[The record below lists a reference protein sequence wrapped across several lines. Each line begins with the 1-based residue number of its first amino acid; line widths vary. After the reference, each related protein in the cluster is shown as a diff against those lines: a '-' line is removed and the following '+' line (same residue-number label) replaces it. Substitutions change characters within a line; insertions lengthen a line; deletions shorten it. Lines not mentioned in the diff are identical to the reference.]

1 MRGARCRRV
10 KLYITEKTEMRF
22 ASIFTALAVIA
33 APALAQQGGMQGIQ
47 GMDHGQM
54 AGMNHDD
61 MAKMMAGNP
70 YAQSEM
76 DMHQKMMAAKQGDAA
91 EMWTRKMIEH
101 HRGAVSMSRVAIRD
115 AKDADV
121 KQMAQMT
128 ITKQEKDIAELQGW
142 LRKHGK
148 RPQ

>member
-1 MRGARCRRV
+1 
-10 KLYITEKTEMRF
+10 MRF
-22 ASIFTALAVIA
+22 APIFATLAVIA
-33 APALAQQGGMQGIQ
+33 TPALAQQGGMQGMQ

-76 DMHQKMMAAKQGDAA
+76 DMHQKMMAAKEGDAA

-101 HRGAVSMSRVAIRD
+101 HRGAVSMSRVAIRE

>member
-1 MRGARCRRV
+1 M
-10 KLYITEKTEMRF
+10 F
-22 ASIFTALAVIA
+22 SALAVVA
-33 APALAQQGGMQGIQ
+33 TPALAQQGGMQV
-47 GMDHGQM
+47 MDHGQM
-54 AGMNHDD
+54 AGLRHDD
-61 MAKMMAGNP
+61 MSKMMAGNP

-101 HRGAVSMSRVAIRD
+101 HRGAVAMSRVAVRD
-115 AKDADV
+115 AKDPEI
-121 KQMAQMT
+121 KQIAQMT

-142 LRKHGK
+142 LRKHDK

>member
-1 MRGARCRRV
+1 
-10 KLYITEKTEMRF
+10 MRF
-22 ASIFTALAVIA
+22 APTLAAFALITT
-33 APALAQQGGMQGIQ
+33 PALAQQGGGMQ

-54 AGMNHDD
+54 SGMKHDD
-61 MAKMMAGNP
+61 MAGMMAGNP
-70 YAQSEM
+70 YGQAEM

-101 HRGAVSMSRVAIRD
+101 HRGAIAMSRVAVRD
-115 AKDADV
+115 ARDSETKR
-121 KQMAQMT
+121 MAQMT

>member
-1 MRGARCRRV
+1 
-10 KLYITEKTEMRF
+10 MRF
-22 ASIFTALAVIA
+22 APIFAALAVVA
-33 APALAQQGGMQGIQ
+33 TPALAQQGGMQ

-101 HRGAVSMSRVAIRD
+101 HRGAVAMSRVALRD
-115 AKDADV
+115 AKDPETR
-121 KQMAQMT
+121 QMAQMT
-128 ITKQEKDIAELQGW
+128 ITKQEKDIAELQNW